1 MTRRVRTKRGSSGSG
16 GRDFPRT
23 ARVNQLLR
31 EIIAE
36 QLEVL
41 DDDRLVMV
49 TITAVETETDLA
61 RAVVFYD
68 SLQGAEGDAEVLA
81 AFNEIR
87 FKLQGA
93 IGREARIRN
102 TPVLSFRPDSGVRA
116 GAHIEELLSTID
128 IVEGDVPVPD
138 AEARAA
144 DAAARAA
151 AEAAQ
156 AAAGDGVDGVDG
168 VDPGLDAADEA

>member
-1 MTRRVRTKRGSSGSG
+1 MTRRVRTKRGSSGGG

-31 EIIAE
+31 EIIAD
-36 QLEVL
+36 QLEL
-41 DDDRLVMV
+41 IDDDRLVMV
-49 TITAVETETDLA
+49 TITAVETEQDLA
-61 RAVVFYD
+61 RAMVFYD
-68 SLQGAEGDAEVLA
+68 SLQGAEGDAEVLQ
-81 AFNEIR
+81 AFNEVR
-87 FKLQGA
+87 FKLQSA

-102 TPVLSFRPDSGVRA
+102 TPILSFRPDSGVRA

-128 IVEGDVPVPD
+128 IVDGDVPVPD

-151 AEAAQ
+151 AEAA
-156 AAAGDGVDGVDG
+156 AAVEPDD
-168 VDPGLDAADEA
+168 ADEA